1 MAERLRK
8 VQDDYII
15 ISNEVIAT
23 TVYFY
28 HSQFETR
35 SLINSFATYATR
47 IVCLFLR
54 SYLK

>member
-23 TVYFY
+23 TVYLY
-28 HSQFETR
+28 HSQFEAR
-35 SLINSFATYATR
+35 SLINSFATYAIR

>member
-47 IVCLFLR
+47 IVYLFLR